1 MASVYTNDLRLE
13 EIGSGEQSGTWGDTT
28 NTNLELIAEA
38 FSFGTEAITT
48 NADTHTTTIADG
60 ASDPGRSMFLKYT
73 GTLDSA
79 CTITIAPNT
88 VSKLWFI
95 ENGTSGSQNII
106 ISQGSGAN
114 ITIPPGD
121 TKAIYSDGA
130 GSGAAMVDAF
140 ASLSVVDLKV
150 QDDLTVTD
158 DLIVGGDIDLE
169 GSIDVNGTANL
180 DAVDIDGAVQIDNTV
195 SVGVNDTGYD
205 VKFFG
210 DTASAFML
218 WDASADDLILG
229 GAAGLSVNSA
239 ALVTGVLTT
248 TAATVFNGGFASNA
262 GSTVSNADNNA
273 TLELICTDTDAAS
286 GPRLDLY
293 RNPGEA
299 GADGDNL
306 AQLNFYGLNDAS
318 EKSQYLYL
326 FTEMADVANGS
337 EDVRFL
343 FGGLVAGA
351 DSSLIEFTH
360 GTPAT
365 GADPELVF
373 NNTSR
378 DINFRVESDGNAN
391 ALFVDGGGKSTGINV
406 VPAASY
412 APSLAIGF
420 GGNNITSRGNVDLRI
435 FSGAFQDGASTFQ
448 YAVSSLPVSMLSM
461 TNGGFAVQSAPA
473 GTDGNAATFTTKFYV
488 DPDGTISTPTLGTS
502 NVRFGVNAGD
512 AIASGGNYNT
522 VVGDEAGTAISTGDL
537 HTFIGYGAGDAV
549 STEATGLTAV
559 GANALT
565 ANTSGTDNLAIG
577 VSALESC
584 TEGIGNVVVGRYA
597 AADLVDADGNV
608 AIGAFDG
615 TVQPAMRLNTKSHD
629 NVAVGAGALAAH
641 NLTDNSSGG
650 NVAVGYSAGLIVS
663 TGIQNTLIGGF
674 AGDAITGGSQNTLVG
689 YNAGG
694 ATTGT
699 FNAFYGRSSG
709 SAMTSGDKN
718 TILGSFNGNQG
729 GLNIAAEDN
738 NVVLSDGDGNIILSY
753 QSTGNTTKMQYLYSN
768 TTSDAA
774 NLTVLSSGTVA
785 RSTSSLRYKRDVSDA
800 THGLSDVL
808 NLRPVT
814 YKGTGIED
822 GDTVFGGLIA
832 EEVHAAGLTEFVAY
846 DTQDRPDALR
856 YGNMVSLCIK
866 AIQEQQATITAL
878 TDRITALEG

>member
-1 MASVYTNDLRLE
+1 
-13 EIGSGEQSGTWGDTT
+13 
-28 NTNLELIAEA
+28 
-38 FSFGTEAITT
+38 
-48 NADTHTTTIADG
+48 
-60 ASDPGRSMFLKYT
+60 
-73 GTLDSA
+73 
-79 CTITIAPNT
+79 
-88 VSKLWFI
+88 
-95 ENGTSGSQNII
+95 
-106 ISQGSGAN
+106 
-114 ITIPPGD
+114 
-121 TKAIYSDGA
+121 
-130 GSGAAMVDAF
+130 
-140 ASLSVVDLKV
+140 
-150 QDDLTVTD
+150 
-158 DLIVGGDIDLE
+158 
-169 GSIDVNGTANL
+169 
-180 DAVDIDGAVQIDNTV
+180 
-195 SVGVNDTGYD
+195 
-205 VKFFG
+205 
-210 DTASAFML
+210 
-218 WDASADDLILG
+218 
-229 GAAGLSVNSA
+229 
-239 ALVTGVLTT
+239 
-248 TAATVFNGGFASNA
+248 
-262 GSTVSNADNNA
+262 
-273 TLELICTDTDAAS
+273 
-286 GPRLDLY
+286 
-293 RNPGEA
+293 
-299 GADGDNL
+299 
-306 AQLNFYGLNDAS
+306 
-318 EKSQYLYL
+318 
-326 FTEMADVANGS
+326 
-337 EDVRFL
+337 
-343 FGGLVAGA
+343 
-351 DSSLIEFTH
+351 
-360 GTPAT
+360 
-365 GADPELVF
+365 
-373 NNTSR
+373 
-378 DINFRVESDGNAN
+378 
-391 ALFVDGGGKSTGINV
+391 LFVDGGGKSTGINV